1 LLLKELILDNLYIA
15 EKKLKSLSETF
26 YQLIK
31 YQKVPL
37 YQMLKPE
44 PEIVDV
50 SQKHQELIA
59 PLLDTLKK
67 ETKPESDYHLEP
79 EKLLPDLAELPLVLL
94 PEVEEPINQFSKQ
107 VTCSINTNVRER
119 CGQLLEVL
127 L

>member
-1 LLLKELILDNLYIA
+1 M
-15 EKKLKSLSETF
+15 F

-37 YQMLKPE
+37 YQTLKPE
-44 PEIVDV
+44 LEIVDV
-50 SQKHQELIA
+50 SLKPQELTA

-79 EKLLPDLAELPLVLL
+79 EKLSPELAEPPLVLL
-94 PEVEEPINQFSKQ
+94 LEVEEPINQSSKQ
-107 VTCSINTNVRER
+107 GTCSININVRER

-127 L
+127 S